1 MSEFRII
8 RSSSNDVVRTGFGS
22 TPARLVGAIKETLI
36 MFPVQITRSPS
47 GPIYGSMPQA
57 THRVRKELRLLN
69 DWYGLYLDEKYRPVK
84 PRPAYYSG
92 LYYDLLEAP
101 YNWSNSYRYWNT
113 EFPLNAYHTRGF
125 RNFNYDLSYNLN
137 YLLDRTYARANT
149 RYYTHSYYHPRY

>member
-22 TPARLVGAIKETLI
+22 CPPRLIARSV
-36 MFPVQITRSPS
+36 S
-47 GPIYGSMPQA
+47 GPIYGQMPQA

-84 PRPAYYSG
+84 PRPERFAG

-149 RYYTHSYYHPRY
+149 RHYTYSYYHPRH